1 MLTALRTH
9 RPAIACALACAL
21 VGFSIGGL
29 TAVSANADPQTASAL
44 AQERY
49 YSSYRTSPPS
59 AAALAQERYYSSYG
73 QQEPLSLTQPSAASH
88 DTPWLPIA
96 LSLAIVLTLAVA
108 SATQLRRLRTRRRA
122 VRAAA

>member
-1 MLTALRTH
+1 MLTAFRTH
-9 RPAIACALACAL
+9 RSAIACALACAL
-21 VGFSIGGL
+21 LGFSIGGP
-29 TAVSANADPQTASAL
+29 TAVGANADPQTGSAL

-49 YSSYRTSPPS
+49 YSSYSTSQPS

-73 QQEPLSLTQPSAASH
+73 QRESLTHTQPPAPSH